1 MSSDFQIDIDA
12 QALQDTELEFNK
24 IYEENEKV
32 EAQQKEQELLL
43 QQQQEQAKAEFDDP
57 REKEGGGGLRGI
69 SKEIRSAIGGG
80 LQDTASSV
88 VTLPE
93 RAIDMFSGEMVQEQ
107 QTEEGYGA
115 EWDDWFVN
123 DANPIETKTWWGGA
137 LRSLVHFGSMAA
149 AIIPVAKVAG
159 VTAAST
165 ALGSLVRGA
174 GIGAVSD
181 VVSKYSQEDN
191 GLGILRDRFN
201 FIDTPLST
209 KEDDHPAMKTLKNVV
224 EGMGIGVIFD
234 GVGMALGKG
243 LRKTRVKPN
252 KPLQNLPTS
261 KLQKEFQ
268 QELSKITDPDEMVEI
283 RRVEPIGKDSQVAW
297 SIYQN
302 QRGVMSFDWEID
314 GKLGSSVGKLE
325 KQFAGYLKNDVPNG
339 TVITV
344 NASDDTLWG
353 ASKAQLRQGGNIRE
367 RLYKKYGFGSSGIMK
382 EDGVEMFAVKTPEG
396 LVPASSLKEA
406 EEIQQRLLQ
415 GTDFIEDGTQD
426 AVERAMAREVNVNAQ
441 IGEKAALQAQSM
453 RGQYG
458 AYKNKP
464 ISDPWQAAPNS
475 TGKPA
480 DIYYQKQR
488 IDNDWGSQHGSTD
501 SPFTQRQIENL
512 SESADIAEKEMV
524 DLLKPF
530 MSEARIQAEIA
541 SLKKGQTLGNK
552 FYDSIRRAH
561 EVMHGRERLED
572 IDPEM
577 FAAFDARSDTIKGKK
592 VWQTGDVLAA
602 DFVIGALFRKA
613 RDHGIAGRELFDIAD
628 LADIDGP
635 AKNLYD
641 TLVGAIV
648 QRKIASYTRGMELK
662 NLDVRNPANKAQFK
676 EAVQAEIDKTKTAYQ
691 IAFKYAGDNQDDS
704 LFRAYYEAVS
714 MSNDIHNFDDFD
726 AWIKKKL
733 KGGEL
738 NGKEQTGVLIKE
750 LQGVMINSVLSGPK
764 TSVRAIM
771 GTGTATFL
779 RPFAQVI
786 GSTITGD
793 KTTQR
798 ASLAAM
804 SGMIE
809 SIPEAWKVFSTKL
822 NAYWSGDLSTIKT
835 RYVQKTKGDE
845 QWALFGDWIEN
856 SGKADAGDKAAYYMA
871 NMARSLND
879 NKFLTYST
887 KMMAATDD
895 TFGYILARSRAKEK
909 AMRLAMEQLNKGN
922 ITDIT
927 PDLLKNAQDRF
938 YSQITDADGNITE
951 AATIFAKQEATLTTD
966 LTGFSKGLNDVF
978 ESAPW
983 AKPFFLFARTGV
995 NGLSLT
1001 AKHTPGFNFLV
1012 KEWNDIAFAD
1022 PNNLKGLQKYGI
1034 ETVEDLAN
1042 AKALQAGR
1050 LAIGSSVIS
1059 MAALHF
1065 MNGGLTGNGPADRQK
1080 RQAWIDAGYKPRTIT
1095 IGGVQVSYDSFEPFN
1110 LMLSTIAD
1118 IGDYSQLMG
1127 EEWTEDNFQ
1136 KLALVV
1142 AQGISSKSYMAGIQQ
1157 FVDLFGGQA
1166 GSWERIIAGLIN
1178 NQIPLSSLRNELG
1191 KVFNPHM
1198 KELNSG
1204 IQDAIR
1210 NRNLI
1215 TEGLDPEGGLPT
1227 KYDML
1232 NGQPIKDWDFPTRM
1246 FNAFS
1251 PFYINLDQ
1259 GEGRKLLFNSGYDMR
1274 MSTYSS
1280 PDGID
1285 LSDNPRLR
1293 SKFMKAI
1300 GDQNLEAKLN
1310 ELANDERVIA
1320 SLEKMQGDLRAG
1332 RREINPRTAYVH
1344 NKIIH
1349 SLFLDARRKAWA
1361 MVSNDPEALLLYQE
1375 DKRINIQN
1383 ATSLNETSNYTYQD
1397 RDSNPS
1403 DLLLPYR

>member
-1 MSSDFQIDIDA
+1 MNSDYQIDIDA
-12 QALQDTELEFNK
+12 QAIQDSALEFNK
-24 IYEENEKV
+24 IYEENEKN
-32 EAQQKEQELLL
+32 EAQRKEQELLL
-43 QQQQEQAKAEFDDP
+43 QQQQEQAQAEFDDP
-57 REKEGGGGLRGI
+57 RNKEGGGGLRGI

-107 QTEEGYGA
+107 QTDEGYGA
-115 EWDDWFVN
+115 EWDDWFVD

-149 AIIPVAKVAG
+149 AIIPAAKVAG
-159 VTAAST
+159 VSAATT

-181 VVSKYSQEDN
+181 VVSKYSQEEN

-243 LRKTRVKPN
+243 
-252 KPLQNLPTS
+252 
-261 KLQKEFQ
+261 
-268 QELSKITDPDEMVEI
+268 I
-283 RRVEPIGKDSQVAW
+283 
-297 SIYQN
+297 
-302 QRGVMSFDWEID
+302 
-314 GKLGSSVGKLE
+314 
-325 KQFAGYLKNDVPNG
+325 
-339 TVITV
+339 
-344 NASDDTLWG
+344 
-353 ASKAQLRQGGNIRE
+353 
-367 RLYKKYGFGSSGIMK
+367 KKF
-382 EDGVEMFAVKTPEG
+382 KTPSGKYIPESNQ
-396 LVPASSLKEA
+396 LPA
-406 EEIQQRLLQ
+406 
-415 GTDFIEDGTQD
+415 GTIIEDGTED
-426 AVERAMAREVNVNAQ
+426 AVNKAMAREANVEAQ
-441 IGEKAALQAQSM
+441 INEKAALQAVSM

-458 AYKNKP
+458 GYKNKP
-464 ISDPWQAAPNS
+464 ISDPWQASPNS
-475 TGKPA
+475 TGKAA
-480 DIYYQKQR
+480 DVYYQKQR

-501 SPFTQRQIENL
+501 SPFTQRQIENI

-524 DLLKPF
+524 DLMKPF
-530 MSEARIQAEIA
+530 MSDARIQAEIA
-541 SLKKGQTLGNK
+541 ALKKGQSLSDK

-572 IDPEM
+572 IDPDM

-613 RDHGIAGRELFDIAD
+613 RDHGIAGRELFEIAD

-635 AKNLYD
+635 AKTLYD
-641 TLVGAIV
+641 TLVGAVV

-676 EAVQAEIDKTKTAYQ
+676 EAVQAEIDKTKLAYQ
-691 IAFKYAGDNQDDS
+691 VAFKYAGDLQDDS

-738 NGKEQTGVLIKE
+738 NGKTKTGVLIKE

-779 RPFAQVI
+779 RPFSQVI
-786 GSTITGD
+786 GATLTGD

-804 SGMIE
+804 SGMME
-809 SIPEAWKVFSTKL
+809 SIPEAWKVFSTKI
-822 NAYWSGDLSTIKT
+822 NAYWSGDISTIKT
-835 RYVQKTKGDE
+835 RFNQVTKGDE
-845 QWALFGDWIEN
+845 QWAMLGDWIEN
-856 SGKADAGDKAAYYMA
+856 SGKADLGDQAAYYMA

-887 KMMAATDD
+887 KIMAATDD

-909 AMRLAMEQLNKGN
+909 AMRLAMDQLNKGN
-922 ITDIT
+922 VTEIT
-927 PDLLKNAQDRF
+927 PDLLKNAQDKF
-938 YSQITDADGNITE
+938 YTQITDADGNITE
-951 AATIFAKQEATLTTD
+951 AATIFAKKEATLTTD

-978 ESAPW
+978 EAAPW

-1034 ETVEDLAN
+1034 ETIEDLAN

-1118 IGDYSQLMG
+1118 IGDHSQLMG
-1127 EEWTEDNFQ
+1127 EEWTEDQFQ

-1166 GSWERIIAGLIN
+1166 GSWERIISGLIN

-1204 IQDAIR
+1204 IIESIR

-1215 TEGLDPEGGLPT
+1215 TEGLAINELPT

-1246 FNAFS
+1246 FNMFS

-1285 LSDNPRLR
+1285 LSDNARLR
-1293 SKFMKAI
+1293 SLFMKAI
-1300 GDQNLEAKLN
+1300 GDQNLESKLN
-1310 ELANDERVIA
+1310 KLAKNPKVIA
-1320 SLEKMQGDLRAG
+1320 SIEKMQADLRAG

-1344 NKIIH
+1344 NIMIH
-1349 SLFLDARRKAWA
+1349 TLFMEARKVAWA
-1361 MVSNDPEALLLYQE
+1361 QVRNDPEALVLYQE

-1383 ATSLNETSNYTYQD
+1383 ETSLNKTRNYTYQD
-1397 RDSNPS
+1397 KESTAGNF
-1403 DLLLPYR
+1403 LLPYR

>member
-1 MSSDFQIDIDA
+1 MSSDYQIDIDA
-12 QALQDTELEFNK
+12 QAIQDSALEFNE
-24 IYEENEKV
+24 IYEENEKL
-32 EAQQKEQELLL
+32 EAQKREQELLL
-43 QQQQEQAKAEFDDP
+43 QQQQEQAQAEFDDP
-57 REKEGGGGLRGI
+57 RNKEGGGGLRGV

-80 LQDTASSV
+80 LQDTASSI

-93 RAIDMFSGEMVQEQ
+93 RAIDMFSGEMVEEQ
-107 QTEEGYGA
+107 QTDEGYGA
-115 EWDDWFVN
+115 EWDDWFVD

-149 AIIPVAKVAG
+149 AIIPAAKVLG

-165 ALGSLVRGA
+165 AVGSLVRGA
-174 GIGAVSD
+174 GVGAVSD
-181 VVSKYSQEDN
+181 VISKYSQEDN

-201 FIDTPLST
+201 FIDTPIST
-209 KEDDHPAMKTLKNVV
+209 KEHDHPAMKTLKNVV
-224 EGMGIGVIFD
+224 EGMGIGVVFD
-234 GVGMALGKG
+234 GLGIALGKG
-243 LRKTRVKPN
+243 LRKTRIN
-252 KPLQNLPTS
+252 KAG
-261 KLQKEFQ
+261 
-268 QELSKITDPDEMVEI
+268 QEV
-283 RRVEPIGKDSQVAW
+283 V
-297 SIYQN
+297 
-302 QRGVMSFDWEID
+302 
-314 GKLGSSVGKLE
+314 
-325 KQFAGYLKNDVPNG
+325 
-339 TVITV
+339 
-344 NASDDTLWG
+344 
-353 ASKAQLRQGGNIRE
+353 
-367 RLYKKYGFGSSGIMK
+367 
-382 EDGVEMFAVKTPEG
+382 EDGV
-396 LVPASSLKEA
+396 
-406 EEIQQRLLQ
+406 
-415 GTDFIEDGTQD
+415 QD
-426 AVERAMAREVNVNAQ
+426 AVNRATSREANVNAQ
-441 IGEKAALQAQSM
+441 IDEKAVLQAQSM

-458 AYKNKP
+458 GYKNKP
-464 ISDPWQAAPNS
+464 ISDPWQASPNS
-475 TGKPA
+475 TGKAA
-480 DIYYQKQR
+480 DVFYQKQR
-488 IDNDWGSQHGSTD
+488 VDTDWGSQHGSTD

-530 MSEARIQAEIA
+530 MSDARIQAEIA
-541 SLKKGQTLGNK
+541 GLKSGQSLADK

-561 EVMHGRERLED
+561 EVMNGRERLED
-572 IDPEM
+572 IDPDM

-592 VWQTGDVLAA
+592 VWQTADVLAA

-635 AKNLYD
+635 AKALYD
-641 TLVGAIV
+641 TLVGAVI

-662 NLDVRNPANKAQFK
+662 NLDVRNPANKQALK
-676 EAVQAEIDKTKTAYQ
+676 DGINAEIEKTKLAYQ
-691 IAFKYAGDNQDDS
+691 VAFKYAGDNQDDS

-726 AWIKKKL
+726 AFIKRKL

-738 NGKEQTGVLIKE
+738 NGKVRTGVLIKE

-779 RPFAQVI
+779 RPFSQVI
-786 GSTITGD
+786 GATITGD

-798 ASLAAM
+798 AALAAV
-804 SGMIE
+804 SGMME

-822 NAYWSGDLSTIKT
+822 NSYWSGDISTIKT
-835 RYVQKTKGDE
+835 RFNQVTKGDE
-845 QWALFGDWIEN
+845 QWAMLGDWIEN
-856 SGKADAGDKAAYYMA
+856 SGRASASDKAAYYMA
-871 NMARSLND
+871 NQARALND

-887 KMMAATDD
+887 KIMAATDD
-895 TFGYILARSRAKEK
+895 TFGFILARSRAKEK
-909 AMRLAMEQLNKGN
+909 AMRLAMDELNVGN
-922 ITDIT
+922 ITEIT
-927 PDLLKNAQDRF
+927 PDLLKNAQDKF
-938 YSQITDADGNITE
+938 YAQITDADGNITE
-951 AATIFAKQEATLTTD
+951 AATLFAKKEATLTTD

-978 ESAPW
+978 EAAPW

-1022 PNNLKGLQKYGI
+1022 PSNLSGLQRYGI
-1034 ETVEDLAN
+1034 ETAADLAN
-1042 AKALQAGR
+1042 AKALQVGR
-1050 LAIGSSVIS
+1050 LAIGSSIIS

-1110 LMLSTIAD
+1110 LILSTIAD
-1118 IGDYSQLMG
+1118 VGDYSQLMG
-1127 EEWTEDNFQ
+1127 EEWTEDQFQ

-1166 GSWERIIAGLIN
+1166 GSWERIISGLIN

-1204 IQDAIR
+1204 IIESIR

-1215 TEGLDPEGGLPT
+1215 SEGLAINELPT

-1232 NGQPIKDWDFPTRM
+1232 NGRPIKDWDFPTRM

-1251 PFYINLDQ
+1251 PFYVNLDQ

-1285 LSDNPRLR
+1285 LSDNARLR
-1293 SKFMKAI
+1293 SLYMKAI

-1310 ELANDERVIA
+1310 KLAKNPKVIA
-1320 SLEKMQGDLRAG
+1320 SIEKMQADLRAG
-1332 RREINPRTAYVH
+1332 RKEINPMTAYVH
-1344 NKIIH
+1344 NKMIH
-1349 SLFLDARRKAWA
+1349 TLFMEARKIGWSQVR
-1361 MVSNDPEALLLYQE
+1361 NDPEALQLYAE

-1383 ATSLNETSNYTYQD
+1383 ETSLNQTRNYTNQNAE
-1397 RDSNPS
+1397 SNAGS
-1403 DLLLPYR
+1403 MLLPYR

>member
-1 MSSDFQIDIDA
+1 MSSDYQIDIYA
-12 QALQDTELEFNK
+12 QAIQDSALEFNE
-24 IYEENEKV
+24 IYEENEKI
-32 EAQQKEQELLL
+32 EAQRKEQELLL
-43 QQQQEQAKAEFDDP
+43 QQQQEQAQAEFDDP
-57 REKEGGGGLRGI
+57 RNKEGGGGLRGI

-80 LQDTASSV
+80 LQDTASSI

-93 RAIDMFSGEMVQEQ
+93 RAIDMFSGEMVEEQ
-107 QTEEGYGA
+107 QTDEGYGA
-115 EWDDWFVN
+115 EWDDWFVD
-123 DANPIETKTWWGGA
+123 DANPIETKTWWGSA

-149 AIIPVAKVAG
+149 AIIPAAKVAG
-159 VTAAST
+159 VSAATT

-174 GIGAVSD
+174 GVGAVSD
-181 VVSKYSQEDN
+181 VISKYSQEDN
-191 GLGILRDRFN
+191 GLAILRDRVGM
-201 FIDTPLST
+201 IDTPLAT
-209 KEDDHPAMKTLKNVV
+209 KEHDHPAMKTLKNVV

-234 GVGMALGKG
+234 GVGIALGKG
-243 LRKTRVKPN
+243 VKKFRTP
-252 KPLQNLPTS
+252 
-261 KLQKEFQ
+261 
-268 QELSKITDPDEMVEI
+268 
-283 RRVEPIGKDSQVAW
+283 
-297 SIYQN
+297 
-302 QRGVMSFDWEID
+302 D
-314 GKLGSSVGKLE
+314 GKYIPESNQLPK
-325 KQFAGYLKNDVPNG
+325 G
-339 TVITV
+339 TVV
-344 NASDDTLWG
+344 
-353 ASKAQLRQGGNIRE
+353 
-367 RLYKKYGFGSSGIMK
+367 
-382 EDGVEMFAVKTPEG
+382 EDGVE
-396 LVPASSLKEA
+396 
-406 EEIQQRLLQ
+406 
-415 GTDFIEDGTQD
+415 D
-426 AVERAMAREVNVNAQ
+426 AVNRATAREANVNAQ
-441 IGEKAALQAQSM
+441 IDEKAALQAVSM

-458 AYKNKP
+458 GYKNKP
-464 ISDPWQAAPNS
+464 ISDPWQASPNS

-480 DIYYQKQR
+480 DVFYQKQR
-488 IDNDWGSQHGSTD
+488 VDTDWGSQHGSTD

-530 MSEARIQAEIA
+530 MSDARIQAEIA
-541 SLKKGQTLGNK
+541 GLKSGQTLADK

-561 EVMHGRERLED
+561 EVMNGRERLED
-572 IDPEM
+572 IDPDM

-592 VWQTGDVLAA
+592 VWQTADVLAA

-635 AKNLYD
+635 AKTLYD
-641 TLVGAIV
+641 TLVGAII

-662 NLDVRNPANKAQFK
+662 NLDVRNPANKQALK
-676 EAVQAEIDKTKTAYQ
+676 DGINAEIEKTKTAYQ
-691 IAFKYAGDNQDDS
+691 VAFKYAGNNPDDS
-704 LFRAYYEAVS
+704 LFRAYYETVS

-726 AWIKKKL
+726 AWIKRKL

-738 NGKEQTGVLIKE
+738 DGKVRTGVLIKE

-764 TSVRAIM
+764 TSVRAVM

-779 RPFAQVI
+779 RPFSQVI
-786 GSTITGD
+786 GATLTGD
-793 KTTQR
+793 KATQR
-798 ASLAAM
+798 SALAAM
-804 SGMIE
+804 SGMME

-822 NAYWSGDLSTIKT
+822 NSYWSGDISTIKT
-835 RYVQKTKGDE
+835 RFNQVTKGDE
-845 QWALFGDWIEN
+845 QWAMLGDWIEN
-856 SGKADAGDKAAYYMA
+856 SGRANAGDQAAYFIA
-871 NMARSLND
+871 NQARALND

-887 KMMAATDD
+887 KIMAATDD
-895 TFGYILARSRAKEK
+895 TFGFILARSRAKEK
-909 AMRLAMEQLNKGN
+909 AMRLAMDELNAGN
-922 ITDIT
+922 ITEIT
-927 PDLLKNAQDRF
+927 PDLLKNAQDKF
-938 YSQITDADGNITE
+938 YAQITDADGNITE
-951 AATIFAKQEATLTTD
+951 AATLFAKKEATLTTD

-978 ESAPW
+978 EAAPW

-1022 PNNLKGLQKYGI
+1022 PSNLSGLQRYGI
-1034 ETVEDLAN
+1034 ETAADLAN
-1042 AKALQAGR
+1042 AKALQVGR
-1050 LAIGSSVIS
+1050 LAIGSSIIS

-1118 IGDYSQLMG
+1118 IGDHSQLMG
-1127 EEWTEDNFQ
+1127 EEWTEDQFQ

-1142 AQGISSKSYMAGIQQ
+1142 AQGISSKSYLAGMQQ

-1166 GSWERIIAGLIN
+1166 GSWERIISGLIN

-1204 IQDAIR
+1204 IIESIR

-1215 TEGLDPEGGLPT
+1215 SEGLAINELPT

-1232 NGQPIKDWDFPTRM
+1232 NGQPIRDWDFPTRM

-1251 PFYINLDQ
+1251 PFSINLDQ
-1259 GEGRKLLFNSGYDMR
+1259 GEGRKLLFNSGYDLR

-1285 LSDNPRLR
+1285 LSDNARLR
-1293 SKFMKAI
+1293 SLFMKAI

-1310 ELANDERVIA
+1310 KLAKNPKVIA
-1320 SLEKMQGDLRAG
+1320 SIEKMQADLRAG
-1332 RREINPRTAYVH
+1332 RKEMNPRTAYVH
-1344 NKIIH
+1344 NKMIH
-1349 SLFLDARRKAWA
+1349 TLFMEARKIAWSQ
-1361 MVSNDPEALLLYQE
+1361 VRNDPEALQLYAE

-1383 ATSLNETSNYTYQD
+1383 ETSLNTTRNYTYQNAE
-1397 RDSNPS
+1397 SNAGS
-1403 DLLLPYR
+1403 MLLPYR

>member
-1 MSSDFQIDIDA
+1 MSSDYQINIDA
-12 QALQDTELEFNK
+12 QAIQDSALEFNE
-24 IYEENEKV
+24 IYEENEKL
-32 EAQQKEQELLL
+32 EAQKREQELLL
-43 QQQQEQAKAEFDDP
+43 QQQQEQATAEFEDP

-93 RAIDMFSGEMVQEQ
+93 RAIDMFSGEMVREQ
-107 QTEEGYGA
+107 QTDEGYGA
-115 EWDDWFVN
+115 EWDDWFVD

-149 AIIPVAKVAG
+149 AIIPAAKVAG
-159 VTAAST
+159 VTAATT
-165 ALGSLVRGA
+165 ALGSLARGA
-174 GIGAVSD
+174 GVGAVSD
-181 VVSKYSQEDN
+181 LVSKYSQEDN

-224 EGMGIGVIFD
+224 EGMGIGVVFD
-234 GVGMALGKG
+234 SVSMLIGKG
-243 LRKTRVKPN
+243 VKKVRKGKGG
-252 KPLQNLPTS
+252 
-261 KLQKEFQ
+261 
-268 QELSKITDPDEMVEI
+268 QEI
-283 RRVEPIGKDSQVAW
+283 
-297 SIYQN
+297 
-302 QRGVMSFDWEID
+302 
-314 GKLGSSVGKLE
+314 
-325 KQFAGYLKNDVPNG
+325 
-339 TVITV
+339 
-344 NASDDTLWG
+344 
-353 ASKAQLRQGGNIRE
+353 
-367 RLYKKYGFGSSGIMK
+367 
-382 EDGVEMFAVKTPEG
+382 
-396 LVPASSLKEA
+396 
-406 EEIQQRLLQ
+406 
-415 GTDFIEDGTQD
+415 IEDGTQD
-426 AVERAMAREVNVNAQ
+426 AVNKAVAREQNVNGQ
-441 IGEKAALQAQSM
+441 INEKAVLQAQSM

-458 AYKNKP
+458 GYKNKP
-464 ISDPWQAAPNS
+464 ISDPWQASPNS

-488 IDNDWGSQHGSTD
+488 IDNDWGSQNGSTD

-530 MSEARIQAEIA
+530 MSDARIQAEIVG
-541 SLKKGQTLGNK
+541 LKKGQTLSGK

-572 IDPEM
+572 IDPDM

-592 VWQTGDVLAA
+592 VWQTADVLAA

-613 RDHGIAGRELFDIAD
+613 RDHGIAGRELFEIAD
-628 LADIDGP
+628 LADVDGP
-635 AKNLYD
+635 TKTLYD
-641 TLVGAIV
+641 TLVGAII

-662 NLDVRNPANKAQFK
+662 NLDVRNPANKQALK
-676 EAVQAEIDKTKTAYQ
+676 DGINAEIDKTKTAYQ

-704 LFRAYYEAVS
+704 LFRAYYETVS

-726 AWIKKKL
+726 AWIKRKL

-738 NGKEQTGVLIKE
+738 DGKTRTGVLIKE

-779 RPFAQVI
+779 RPFSQIVGA
-786 GSTITGD
+786 TLTGD
-793 KTTQR
+793 RTTQR
-798 ASLAAM
+798 AALASM

-822 NAYWSGDLSTIKT
+822 NAYWSGDISTIKT
-835 RYVQKTKGDE
+835 RFNQRTNADE
-845 QWALFGDWIEN
+845 QWAMLGDYIEN
-856 SGKADAGDKAAYYMA
+856 SGKASAGDKGAYYMA

-879 NKFLTYST
+879 NNFLTYST
-887 KMMAATDD
+887 KIMAATDD
-895 TFGYILARSRAKEK
+895 TFGFILARSRAKEK
-909 AMRLAMEQLNKGN
+909 AMRFAMDQLGEGKINE
-922 ITDIT
+922 IT
-927 PDLLKNAQDRF
+927 PDLLKTAQDKF
-938 YSQITDADGNITE
+938 YAEITDIDGNITE
-951 AATIFAKQEATLTTD
+951 AATLFAKKEATLTTD

-1022 PNNLKGLQKYGI
+1022 PSNLSGLQKYGI
-1034 ETVEDLAN
+1034 ETAEDLAN
-1042 AKALQAGR
+1042 AKALQVGR
-1050 LAIGSSVIS
+1050 LAIGSSIIS

-1095 IGGVQVSYDSFEPFN
+1095 VGGVQVSYDSFEPFN
-1110 LMLSTIAD
+1110 LILSTIAD

-1142 AQGISSKSYMAGIQQ
+1142 AQGISSKSYLAGIQQ

-1166 GSWERIIAGLIN
+1166 GSWERIISGLIN

-1204 IQDAIR
+1204 ILESIR

-1251 PFYINLDQ
+1251 PFYVNLDQ
-1259 GEGRKLLFNSGYDMR
+1259 SEGRKLLFNSGYDMR

-1285 LSDNPRLR
+1285 LSDNARLR
-1293 SKFMKAI
+1293 SLYMKAI

-1310 ELANDERVIA
+1310 KLAKDPKIIA
-1320 SLEKMQGDLRAG
+1320 SINQMKADLRAG
-1332 RREINPRTAYVH
+1332 KKEINPRTAYVH

-1349 SLFLDARRKAWA
+1349 TLFMDARKVAWA
-1361 MVSNDPEALLLYQE
+1361 QVRNDPEALELYQE
-1375 DKRINIQN
+1375 NKRINILNQ
-1383 ATSLNETSNYTYQD
+1383 TSLNKTADFNRYENA
-1397 RDSNPS
+1397 DSKPS

>member
-1 MSSDFQIDIDA
+1 MSSDYQIDIDA
-12 QALQDTELEFNK
+12 QAIQDSALEFNE
-24 IYEENEKV
+24 IYEENEKI
-32 EAQQKEQELLL
+32 EAQRKEQELLL
-43 QQQQEQAKAEFDDP
+43 QQQQEQAQAEFDDP
-57 REKEGGGGLRGI
+57 RNKEGGGGLRGI

-80 LQDTASSV
+80 LQDTASSI

-93 RAIDMFSGEMVQEQ
+93 RAIDMFSGEMVEEQ
-107 QTEEGYGA
+107 QTDEGYGA
-115 EWDDWFVN
+115 EWDDWFVD
-123 DANPIETKTWWGGA
+123 DANPIETKTWWGSA

-149 AIIPVAKVAG
+149 AIIPAAKVAG
-159 VTAAST
+159 VSAATT

-174 GIGAVSD
+174 GVGAVSD
-181 VVSKYSQEDN
+181 VISKYSQEDN
-191 GLGILRDRFN
+191 GLAILRDRVGM
-201 FIDTPLST
+201 IDTPLAT
-209 KEDDHPAMKTLKNVV
+209 KEHDHPAMKTLKNVV

-234 GVGMALGKG
+234 GVGIALGKG
-243 LRKTRVKPN
+243 VKKFRTP
-252 KPLQNLPTS
+252 
-261 KLQKEFQ
+261 
-268 QELSKITDPDEMVEI
+268 
-283 RRVEPIGKDSQVAW
+283 
-297 SIYQN
+297 
-302 QRGVMSFDWEID
+302 D
-314 GKLGSSVGKLE
+314 GKYIPESNQLPK
-325 KQFAGYLKNDVPNG
+325 G
-339 TVITV
+339 TVV
-344 NASDDTLWG
+344 
-353 ASKAQLRQGGNIRE
+353 
-367 RLYKKYGFGSSGIMK
+367 
-382 EDGVEMFAVKTPEG
+382 EDGVE
-396 LVPASSLKEA
+396 
-406 EEIQQRLLQ
+406 
-415 GTDFIEDGTQD
+415 D
-426 AVERAMAREVNVNAQ
+426 AVNRATAREANVNAQ
-441 IGEKAALQAQSM
+441 IDEKAALQAVSM

-458 AYKNKP
+458 GYKNKP
-464 ISDPWQAAPNS
+464 ISDPWQASPNS

-480 DIYYQKQR
+480 DVFYQKQR
-488 IDNDWGSQHGSTD
+488 VDTDWGSQHGSTD

-530 MSEARIQAEIA
+530 MSDARIQAEIA
-541 SLKKGQTLGNK
+541 GLKSGQTLADK

-561 EVMHGRERLED
+561 EVMNGRERLED
-572 IDPEM
+572 IDPDM

-592 VWQTGDVLAA
+592 VWQTADVLAA

-635 AKNLYD
+635 AKTLYD
-641 TLVGAIV
+641 TLVGAII

-662 NLDVRNPANKAQFK
+662 NLDVRNPANKQALK
-676 EAVQAEIDKTKTAYQ
+676 DGINAEIEKTKTAYQ
-691 IAFKYAGDNQDDS
+691 VAFKYAGNNPDDS
-704 LFRAYYEAVS
+704 LFRAYYETVS

-726 AWIKKKL
+726 AWIKRKL

-738 NGKEQTGVLIKE
+738 DGKVRTGVLIKE

-764 TSVRAIM
+764 TSVRAVM

-779 RPFAQVI
+779 RPFSQVI
-786 GSTITGD
+786 GATLTGD
-793 KTTQR
+793 KATQR
-798 ASLAAM
+798 SALAAM
-804 SGMIE
+804 SGMME

-822 NAYWSGDLSTIKT
+822 NSYWSGDISTIKT
-835 RYVQKTKGDE
+835 RFNQVTKGDE
-845 QWALFGDWIEN
+845 QWAMLGDWIEN
-856 SGKADAGDKAAYYMA
+856 SGRANAGDQAAYFIA
-871 NMARSLND
+871 NQARALND

-887 KMMAATDD
+887 KIMAATDD
-895 TFGYILARSRAKEK
+895 TFGFILARSRAKEK
-909 AMRLAMEQLNKGN
+909 AMRLAMDELNAGN
-922 ITDIT
+922 ITEIT
-927 PDLLKNAQDRF
+927 PDLLKNAQDKF
-938 YSQITDADGNITE
+938 YAQITDADGNITE
-951 AATIFAKQEATLTTD
+951 AATLFAKKEATLTTD

-978 ESAPW
+978 EAAPW

-1022 PNNLKGLQKYGI
+1022 PSNLSGLQRYGI
-1034 ETVEDLAN
+1034 ETAADLAN
-1042 AKALQAGR
+1042 AKALQVGR
-1050 LAIGSSVIS
+1050 LAIGSSIIS

-1118 IGDYSQLMG
+1118 IGDHSQLMG
-1127 EEWTEDNFQ
+1127 EEWTEDQFQ

-1142 AQGISSKSYMAGIQQ
+1142 AQGISSKSYLAGMQQ

-1166 GSWERIIAGLIN
+1166 GSWDRIISGVIN
-1178 NQIPLSSLRNELG
+1178 IQIPLSSLRNELG

-1204 IQDAIR
+1204 IIESIR

-1215 TEGLDPEGGLPT
+1215 SEGLAINELPT

-1232 NGQPIKDWDFPTRM
+1232 NGQPIRDWDFPTRM

-1251 PFYINLDQ
+1251 PFSINLDQ
-1259 GEGRKLLFNSGYDMR
+1259 GEGRKLLFNSGYDLR

-1285 LSDNPRLR
+1285 LSDNARLR
-1293 SKFMKAI
+1293 SLFMKAI

-1310 ELANDERVIA
+1310 KLAKNPKVIA
-1320 SLEKMQGDLRAG
+1320 SIEKMQADLRAG
-1332 RREINPRTAYVH
+1332 RKEMNPRTAYVH
-1344 NKIIH
+1344 NKMIH
-1349 SLFLDARRKAWA
+1349 TLFMEARKIAWSQ
-1361 MVSNDPEALLLYQE
+1361 VRNDPEALQLYAE

-1383 ATSLNETSNYTYQD
+1383 ETSLNTTRNYTYQNAE
-1397 RDSNPS
+1397 SNAGS
-1403 DLLLPYR
+1403 MLLPYR

>member
-1 MSSDFQIDIDA
+1 MSSDYQIDIDA
-12 QALQDTELEFNK
+12 QAIQDSALEFNE
-24 IYEENEKV
+24 IYEENEKI
-32 EAQQKEQELLL
+32 EAQKREQELLL
-43 QQQQEQAKAEFDDP
+43 QQQQEQAQAEFDDP

-80 LQDTASSV
+80 LQDTASSI

-107 QTEEGYGA
+107 QTDEGYGA
-115 EWDDWFVN
+115 EWDDWFVD
-123 DANPIETKTWWGGA
+123 DANPIETKTWWGSA

-149 AIIPVAKVAG
+149 AIIPAAKVAG

-174 GIGAVSD
+174 GVGAVSD
-181 VVSKYSQEDN
+181 VISKYSQEDN

-201 FIDTPLST
+201 FIDTPIST
-209 KEDDHPAMKTLKNVV
+209 KEHDHPAMKTLKNVV

-234 GVGMALGKG
+234 GLGIALGKG
-243 LRKTRVKPN
+243 LRKTKIN
-252 KPLQNLPTS
+252 KAG
-261 KLQKEFQ
+261 
-268 QELSKITDPDEMVEI
+268 QEV
-283 RRVEPIGKDSQVAW
+283 V
-297 SIYQN
+297 
-302 QRGVMSFDWEID
+302 
-314 GKLGSSVGKLE
+314 
-325 KQFAGYLKNDVPNG
+325 
-339 TVITV
+339 
-344 NASDDTLWG
+344 
-353 ASKAQLRQGGNIRE
+353 
-367 RLYKKYGFGSSGIMK
+367 
-382 EDGVEMFAVKTPEG
+382 EDGV
-396 LVPASSLKEA
+396 S
-406 EEIQQRLLQ
+406 
-415 GTDFIEDGTQD
+415 D
-426 AVERAMAREVNVNAQ
+426 AVNRATAREANVNAQ
-441 IGEKAALQAQSM
+441 IDEKAALQAQSM

-458 AYKNKP
+458 GYKNKP
-464 ISDPWQAAPNS
+464 ISDPWQASPNS

-480 DIYYQKQR
+480 DVFYQKQR
-488 IDNDWGSQHGSTD
+488 IDTDWGSQHGSTD

-530 MSEARIQAEIA
+530 MSDARIQAEIA
-541 SLKKGQTLGNK
+541 GLKSGQSLADK

-561 EVMHGRERLED
+561 EVMNGRERLED
-572 IDPEM
+572 IDPDM

-592 VWQTGDVLAA
+592 VWQTADVLAA

-628 LADIDGP
+628 LADVDGP
-635 AKNLYD
+635 AKALYD

-662 NLDVRNPANKAQFK
+662 NLDVRNPANKQAFK
-676 EAVQAEIDKTKTAYQ
+676 DAVNAEIDKTKLAYQ
-691 IAFKYAGDNQDDS
+691 VAFKYAGDNQDDS

-726 AWIKKKL
+726 AFIKRKL

-738 NGKEQTGVLIKE
+738 NGKVKTGVLIKE

-764 TSVRAIM
+764 TSVRAVM

-779 RPFAQVI
+779 RPFSQVI
-786 GSTITGD
+786 GATLTGD

-798 ASLAAM
+798 AALAAM
-804 SGMIE
+804 SGMME

-822 NAYWSGDLSTIKT
+822 NSYWSGDISTIKT
-835 RYVQKTKGDE
+835 RFNQVTKGDE
-845 QWALFGDWIEN
+845 QWAMLGDWIEN
-856 SGKADAGDKAAYYMA
+856 SGRANAGDKGAYYMA
-871 NMARSLND
+871 NMARALND

-887 KMMAATDD
+887 KIMAATDD
-895 TFGYILARSRAKEK
+895 TFGFLLARSRAKEK

-922 ITDIT
+922 ITEIT

-938 YSQITDADGNITE
+938 YAQITDADGNITE
-951 AATIFAKQEATLTTD
+951 AATLFAKKEATLTTD

-978 ESAPW
+978 EAAPW

-1022 PNNLKGLQKYGI
+1022 PNNLNGLQKYGI
-1034 ETVEDLAN
+1034 ETAEDLAN
-1042 AKALQAGR
+1042 AKALQVGR

-1110 LMLSTIAD
+1110 LILSTIAD

-1127 EEWTEDNFQ
+1127 EEWTEDQFQ

-1142 AQGISSKSYMAGIQQ
+1142 AQGISSKSYLAGMQQ

-1166 GSWERIIAGLIN
+1166 GSWERIISGLIN

-1191 KVFNPHM
+1191 KVFNPYM

-1204 IQDAIR
+1204 IIESIR

-1215 TEGLDPEGGLPT
+1215 SEGLAIDPLPT

-1232 NGQPIKDWDFPTRM
+1232 NGQPIRDWDFPTRM
-1246 FNAFS
+1246 FNMFS
-1251 PFYINLDQ
+1251 PFSINLDQ
-1259 GEGRKLLFNSGYDMR
+1259 GEGRKLLFNSGYDLR
-1274 MSTYSS
+1274 LSTYSS

-1285 LSDNPRLR
+1285 LSDNARLR
-1293 SKFMKAI
+1293 SLYMKAI

-1310 ELANDERVIA
+1310 KLAKDPKVIA
-1320 SLEKMQGDLRAG
+1320 SIEKMQADLRAG
-1332 RREINPRTAYVH
+1332 RKEMNPRTAYVH
-1344 NKIIH
+1344 NKMIH
-1349 SLFLDARRKAWA
+1349 TLFMEARKIAWA
-1361 MVSNDPEALLLYQE
+1361 QVRNDPEALQLYAE

-1383 ATSLNETSNYTYQD
+1383 ETSLNETRNYTYQNAE
-1397 RDSNPS
+1397 STPS
-1403 DLLLPYR
+1403 SLLLPYR

>member
-1 MSSDFQIDIDA
+1 MSSDYQIDIDA
-12 QALQDTELEFNK
+12 QAIQDSALEFNE
-24 IYEENEKV
+24 IYEENEKI
-32 EAQQKEQELLL
+32 EAQKREQELLL
-43 QQQQEQAKAEFDDP
+43 QQQQEQAQAEFDDP
-57 REKEGGGGLRGI
+57 RNKEGGGGLRGI

-80 LQDTASSV
+80 LQDTASSI

-107 QTEEGYGA
+107 QTDEGYGA
-115 EWDDWFVN
+115 EWDDWFVD

-149 AIIPVAKVAG
+149 AIIPAAKVLG

-165 ALGSLVRGA
+165 AVGSLVRGA
-174 GIGAVSD
+174 GVGAVSD
-181 VVSKYSQEDN
+181 VISKYSQEDN

-201 FIDTPLST
+201 FIDTPIST
-209 KEDDHPAMKTLKNVV
+209 KEHDHPAMKTLKNVV
-224 EGMGIGVIFD
+224 EGMGIGVVFD
-234 GVGMALGKG
+234 GLGIALGKG
-243 LRKTRVKPN
+243 LRKTKIN
-252 KPLQNLPTS
+252 KAG
-261 KLQKEFQ
+261 
-268 QELSKITDPDEMVEI
+268 QEV
-283 RRVEPIGKDSQVAW
+283 V
-297 SIYQN
+297 
-302 QRGVMSFDWEID
+302 
-314 GKLGSSVGKLE
+314 
-325 KQFAGYLKNDVPNG
+325 
-339 TVITV
+339 
-344 NASDDTLWG
+344 
-353 ASKAQLRQGGNIRE
+353 
-367 RLYKKYGFGSSGIMK
+367 
-382 EDGVEMFAVKTPEG
+382 EDGV
-396 LVPASSLKEA
+396 S
-406 EEIQQRLLQ
+406 
-415 GTDFIEDGTQD
+415 D
-426 AVERAMAREVNVNAQ
+426 AVNRATAREANVNAQ
-441 IGEKAALQAQSM
+441 IDEKAALQAQSM

-458 AYKNKP
+458 GYKNKP
-464 ISDPWQAAPNS
+464 ISDPWQASPNS
-475 TGKPA
+475 TGKAA
-480 DIYYQKQR
+480 DVYYQKQR
-488 IDNDWGSQHGSTD
+488 IDTDWGSQHGSTD

-524 DLLKPF
+524 ELMKPF
-530 MSEARIQAEIA
+530 MSDARIQAEIQGLKSGQ
-541 SLKKGQTLGNK
+541 SLADK

-561 EVMHGRERLED
+561 EVMNGRERLED
-572 IDPEM
+572 IDPDM

-592 VWQTGDVLAA
+592 VWQTADVLAA

-613 RDHGIAGRELFDIAD
+613 RDHGIAGRELFEIAD

-635 AKNLYD
+635 AKALYD
-641 TLVGAIV
+641 TLVGAVI

-662 NLDVRNPANKAQFK
+662 NLDVRNPANKQALK
-676 EAVQAEIDKTKTAYQ
+676 DGINAEIEKTKLAYQ
-691 IAFKYAGDNQDDS
+691 VAFKYAGDNQDDS

-726 AWIKKKL
+726 AFIKRKL

-738 NGKEQTGVLIKE
+738 NGKVKTGVLIKE

-779 RPFAQVI
+779 RPFSQVI
-786 GSTITGD
+786 GATLTGD

-798 ASLAAM
+798 AALAAM
-804 SGMIE
+804 SGMME

-822 NAYWSGDLSTIKT
+822 NSYWSGDISTIKT
-835 RYVQKTKGDE
+835 RFNQVTKGDE
-845 QWALFGDWIEN
+845 QWAMLGDWIEN
-856 SGKADAGDKAAYYMA
+856 SGKANAGDKAAYYMA
-871 NMARSLND
+871 NQARALND

-887 KMMAATDD
+887 KIMAATDD
-895 TFGYILARSRAKEK
+895 TFGFLLARSRAKEK

-922 ITDIT
+922 ITEIT

-938 YSQITDADGNITE
+938 YAQITDADGNITE
-951 AATIFAKQEATLTTD
+951 AATLFAKKEATLTTD

-978 ESAPW
+978 EAAPW

-1012 KEWNDIAFAD
+1012 KEWNEIAFAD
-1022 PNNLKGLQKYGI
+1022 PSNLSGLQRYGI
-1034 ETVEDLAN
+1034 ETAEDLAN
-1042 AKALQAGR
+1042 AKALQVGR

-1110 LMLSTIAD
+1110 LILSTIAD
-1118 IGDYSQLMG
+1118 VGDYSQLMG
-1127 EEWTEDNFQ
+1127 EEWTEDQFQ

-1166 GSWERIIAGLIN
+1166 GSWERIISGLIN

-1204 IQDAIR
+1204 IIESIR

-1215 TEGLDPEGGLPT
+1215 SEGLAINELPT

-1232 NGQPIKDWDFPTRM
+1232 NGRPIKDWDFPTRM
-1246 FNAFS
+1246 FNMFS
-1251 PFYINLDQ
+1251 PFYVNLDQ
-1259 GEGRKLLFNSGYDMR
+1259 SEGRKLLFNSGYDLR

-1285 LSDNPRLR
+1285 LSDNARLR
-1293 SKFMKAI
+1293 SLYMKAI

-1310 ELANDERVIA
+1310 KLAKNPKVIA
-1320 SLEKMQGDLRAG
+1320 SIEKMQADLRAG
-1332 RREINPRTAYVH
+1332 KKEINPRTAYVH
-1344 NKIIH
+1344 NKMIH
-1349 SLFLDARRKAWA
+1349 TLFMEARKIAWA
-1361 MVSNDPEALLLYQE
+1361 KVRNDPEALQLYAE

-1383 ATSLNETSNYTYQD
+1383 ETSLNTTRNYTNQNAE
-1397 RDSNPS
+1397 SNPS
-1403 DLLLPYR
+1403 NLLLPYR

>member
-1 MSSDFQIDIDA
+1 MSSDYQIDIDA
-12 QALQDTELEFNK
+12 QAIQDSALEFNE
-24 IYEENEKV
+24 IYEENEKI
-32 EAQQKEQELLL
+32 EAQRKEQELLL
-43 QQQQEQAKAEFDDP
+43 QQQQEQAQAEFDDP
-57 REKEGGGGLRGI
+57 RNKEGGGGLRGI

-80 LQDTASSV
+80 LQDTASSI

-93 RAIDMFSGEMVQEQ
+93 RAIDMFSGEMVEEQ
-107 QTEEGYGA
+107 QTDEGYGA
-115 EWDDWFVN
+115 EWDDWFVD
-123 DANPIETKTWWGGA
+123 DANPIETKTWWGSA

-149 AIIPVAKVAG
+149 AIIPAAKVAG
-159 VTAAST
+159 VSAATT

-174 GIGAVSD
+174 GVGAVSD
-181 VVSKYSQEDN
+181 VISKYSQEDN
-191 GLGILRDRFN
+191 GLAILRDRVGM
-201 FIDTPLST
+201 IDTPLAT
-209 KEDDHPAMKTLKNVV
+209 KEHDHPAMKTLKNVV

-234 GVGMALGKG
+234 GVGIALGKG
-243 LRKTRVKPN
+243 VKKFRTP
-252 KPLQNLPTS
+252 
-261 KLQKEFQ
+261 
-268 QELSKITDPDEMVEI
+268 
-283 RRVEPIGKDSQVAW
+283 
-297 SIYQN
+297 
-302 QRGVMSFDWEID
+302 D
-314 GKLGSSVGKLE
+314 GKYIPESNQLPK
-325 KQFAGYLKNDVPNG
+325 G
-339 TVITV
+339 TVV
-344 NASDDTLWG
+344 
-353 ASKAQLRQGGNIRE
+353 
-367 RLYKKYGFGSSGIMK
+367 
-382 EDGVEMFAVKTPEG
+382 EDGVE
-396 LVPASSLKEA
+396 
-406 EEIQQRLLQ
+406 
-415 GTDFIEDGTQD
+415 D
-426 AVERAMAREVNVNAQ
+426 AVNRATAREANVNAQ
-441 IGEKAALQAQSM
+441 IDEKAALQAVSM

-458 AYKNKP
+458 GYKNKP
-464 ISDPWQAAPNS
+464 ISDPWQASPNS

-480 DIYYQKQR
+480 DVFYQKQR
-488 IDNDWGSQHGSTD
+488 VDTDWGSQHGSTD

-530 MSEARIQAEIA
+530 MSDARIQAEIA
-541 SLKKGQTLGNK
+541 GLKSGQTLADK

-561 EVMHGRERLED
+561 EVMNGRERLED
-572 IDPEM
+572 IDPDM

-592 VWQTGDVLAA
+592 VWQTADVLAA

-635 AKNLYD
+635 AKTLYD
-641 TLVGAIV
+641 TLVGAII

-662 NLDVRNPANKAQFK
+662 NLDVRNPANKQALK
-676 EAVQAEIDKTKTAYQ
+676 DGINAEIEKTKTAYQ
-691 IAFKYAGDNQDDS
+691 VAFKYAGNNPDDS
-704 LFRAYYEAVS
+704 LFRAYYETVS

-726 AWIKKKL
+726 AWIKRKL

-738 NGKEQTGVLIKE
+738 DGKVRTGVLIKE

-764 TSVRAIM
+764 TSVRAVM

-779 RPFAQVI
+779 RPFSQVI
-786 GSTITGD
+786 GATLTGD
-793 KTTQR
+793 KATQR
-798 ASLAAM
+798 SALAAM
-804 SGMIE
+804 SGMME

-822 NAYWSGDLSTIKT
+822 NSYWSGDISTIKT
-835 RYVQKTKGDE
+835 RFNQVTKGDE
-845 QWALFGDWIEN
+845 QWAMLGDWIEN
-856 SGKADAGDKAAYYMA
+856 SGRANAGDQAAYFIA
-871 NMARSLND
+871 NQARALND

-887 KMMAATDD
+887 KIMAATDD
-895 TFGYILARSRAKEK
+895 TFGFILARSRAKEK
-909 AMRLAMEQLNKGN
+909 AMRLAMDELNAGN
-922 ITDIT
+922 ITEIT
-927 PDLLKNAQDRF
+927 PDLLKNAQDKF
-938 YSQITDADGNITE
+938 YAQITDADGNITE
-951 AATIFAKQEATLTTD
+951 AATLFAKKEATLTTD

-978 ESAPW
+978 EAAPW

-1022 PNNLKGLQKYGI
+1022 PSNLSGLQRYGI
-1034 ETVEDLAN
+1034 ETAADLAN
-1042 AKALQAGR
+1042 AKALQVGR
-1050 LAIGSSVIS
+1050 LAIGSSIIS

-1118 IGDYSQLMG
+1118 IGDHSQLMG
-1127 EEWTEDNFQ
+1127 EEWTEDQFQ

-1142 AQGISSKSYMAGIQQ
+1142 AQGISSKSYLAGMQQ

-1166 GSWERIIAGLIN
+1166 GSWERIISGLIN

-1204 IQDAIR
+1204 IIESIR

-1215 TEGLDPEGGLPT
+1215 SEGLAINELPT

-1232 NGQPIKDWDFPTRM
+1232 NGQPIRDWDFPTRM

-1251 PFYINLDQ
+1251 PFSINLDQ
-1259 GEGRKLLFNSGYDMR
+1259 GEGRKLLFNSGYDLR

-1285 LSDNPRLR
+1285 LSDNARLR
-1293 SKFMKAI
+1293 SLFMKAI

-1310 ELANDERVIA
+1310 KLAKNPKVIA
-1320 SLEKMQGDLRAG
+1320 SIEKMQADLRAG
-1332 RREINPRTAYVH
+1332 RKEMNPRTAYVH
-1344 NKIIH
+1344 NKMIH
-1349 SLFLDARRKAWA
+1349 TLFMEARKIAWSQ
-1361 MVSNDPEALLLYQE
+1361 VRNDPEALQLYAE

-1383 ATSLNETSNYTYQD
+1383 ETSLNTTRNYTYQNAE
-1397 RDSNPS
+1397 SNAGS
-1403 DLLLPYR
+1403 MLLPYR

>member
-57 REKEGGGGLRGI
+57 REKEGGGGLRGV

-149 AIIPVAKVAG
+149 AIIPAAKVAG

-243 LRKTRVKPN
+243 
-252 KPLQNLPTS
+252 
-261 KLQKEFQ
+261 
-268 QELSKITDPDEMVEI
+268 I
-283 RRVEPIGKDSQVAW
+283 
-297 SIYQN
+297 
-302 QRGVMSFDWEID
+302 
-314 GKLGSSVGKLE
+314 
-325 KQFAGYLKNDVPNG
+325 
-339 TVITV
+339 
-344 NASDDTLWG
+344 
-353 ASKAQLRQGGNIRE
+353 
-367 RLYKKYGFGSSGIMK
+367 KKF
-382 EDGVEMFAVKTPEG
+382 KTPSGKYIPESNQ
-396 LVPASSLKEA
+396 LPK
-406 EEIQQRLLQ
+406 
-415 GTDFIEDGTQD
+415 GTIVEDGTQD
-426 AVERAMAREVNVNAQ
+426 AVERAMAREANVNAQ

-480 DIYYQKQR
+480 DVYYQKQR

-524 DLLKPF
+524 ELLQPF
-530 MSEARIQAEIA
+530 MSDARIQAEIA
-541 SLKKGQTLGNK
+541 ALKKGQSLSDK

-738 NGKEQTGVLIKE
+738 NGKTQTGVLIKE

-1310 ELANDERVIA
+1310 KLATDERVIA

>member
-1 MSSDFQIDIDA
+1 MSSDYQIDIDA
-12 QALQDTELEFNK
+12 QAIQDSALEFNE
-24 IYEENEKV
+24 IYEENEKI
-32 EAQQKEQELLL
+32 EAQRKEQELLL
-43 QQQQEQAKAEFDDP
+43 QQQQEQAQAEFDDP
-57 REKEGGGGLRGI
+57 RNKEGGGGLRGI

-80 LQDTASSV
+80 LQDTASSI

-93 RAIDMFSGEMVQEQ
+93 SAIDMFSGEMVEEQ
-107 QTEEGYGA
+107 QTDEGYGA
-115 EWDDWFVN
+115 EWDDWFVD
-123 DANPIETKTWWGGA
+123 DANPIETKTWWGSA

-149 AIIPVAKVAG
+149 AIIPAAKVAG
-159 VTAAST
+159 VSAATT

-174 GIGAVSD
+174 GVGAVSD
-181 VVSKYSQEDN
+181 VISKYSQEDN
-191 GLGILRDRFN
+191 GLAILRDRVGM
-201 FIDTPLST
+201 IDTPLAT
-209 KEDDHPAMKTLKNVV
+209 KEHDHPAMKTLKNVV

-234 GVGMALGKG
+234 GVGIALGKG
-243 LRKTRVKPN
+243 VKKFRTP
-252 KPLQNLPTS
+252 
-261 KLQKEFQ
+261 
-268 QELSKITDPDEMVEI
+268 
-283 RRVEPIGKDSQVAW
+283 
-297 SIYQN
+297 
-302 QRGVMSFDWEID
+302 D
-314 GKLGSSVGKLE
+314 GKYIPESNQLPK
-325 KQFAGYLKNDVPNG
+325 G
-339 TVITV
+339 TVV
-344 NASDDTLWG
+344 
-353 ASKAQLRQGGNIRE
+353 
-367 RLYKKYGFGSSGIMK
+367 
-382 EDGVEMFAVKTPEG
+382 EDGVE
-396 LVPASSLKEA
+396 
-406 EEIQQRLLQ
+406 
-415 GTDFIEDGTQD
+415 D
-426 AVERAMAREVNVNAQ
+426 AVNRATAREANVNAQ
-441 IGEKAALQAQSM
+441 IDEKAALQAVSM

-458 AYKNKP
+458 GYKNKP
-464 ISDPWQAAPNS
+464 ISDPWQASPNS

-480 DIYYQKQR
+480 DVFYQKQR
-488 IDNDWGSQHGSTD
+488 VDTDWGSQHGSTD

-530 MSEARIQAEIA
+530 MSDARIQAEIA
-541 SLKKGQTLGNK
+541 GLKSGQTLADK

-561 EVMHGRERLED
+561 EVMNGRERLED
-572 IDPEM
+572 IDPDM

-592 VWQTGDVLAA
+592 VWQTADVLAA

-635 AKNLYD
+635 AKTLYD
-641 TLVGAIV
+641 TLVGAII

-662 NLDVRNPANKAQFK
+662 NLDVRNPANNQALKDGIN
-676 EAVQAEIDKTKTAYQ
+676 AEIEKTKTASQ
-691 IAFKYAGDNQDDS
+691 VAFKYAGNNPDDS
-704 LFRAYYEAVS
+704 LFRAYYETVS

-726 AWIKKKL
+726 AWIKRKL

-738 NGKEQTGVLIKE
+738 DGKVRTGVLIKE

-764 TSVRAIM
+764 TSVRAVM

-779 RPFAQVI
+779 RPFSQVI
-786 GSTITGD
+786 GATITGD

-798 ASLAAM
+798 SALEAM
-804 SGMIE
+804 SGMME
-809 SIPEAWKVFSTKL
+809 AIPEAWKVFSTKL
-822 NAYWSGDLSTIKT
+822 NSYWSGDISTIKT
-835 RYVQKTKGDE
+835 RFNQVTKGDE
-845 QWALFGDWIEN
+845 QWAMLGDWIEN
-856 SGKADAGDKAAYYMA
+856 SGRANAGDQAAYFIA
-871 NMARSLND
+871 NQARALND

-887 KMMAATDD
+887 KIMAATDD
-895 TFGYILARSRAKEK
+895 TFGFILARSRAKEK
-909 AMRLAMEQLNKGN
+909 AMRLAMDELNAGN
-922 ITDIT
+922 ITEIT
-927 PDLLKNAQDRF
+927 PDLLKNAQDKF
-938 YSQITDADGNITE
+938 YAQITDADGNITE
-951 AATIFAKQEATLTTD
+951 AATLFAKKEATLTTD

-978 ESAPW
+978 EAAPW

-1022 PNNLKGLQKYGI
+1022 PSNLSGLQRYGI
-1034 ETVEDLAN
+1034 ETAADLAN
-1042 AKALQAGR
+1042 AKALQVGR
-1050 LAIGSSVIS
+1050 LAIGSSIIS

-1118 IGDYSQLMG
+1118 IGDHSQLMG
-1127 EEWTEDNFQ
+1127 EEWTEDQFQ

-1142 AQGISSKSYMAGIQQ
+1142 AQGISSKSYLAGMQQ

-1166 GSWERIIAGLIN
+1166 GSWERIISGLIN

-1204 IQDAIR
+1204 IIESIR

-1215 TEGLDPEGGLPT
+1215 SEGLAINELPT

-1232 NGQPIKDWDFPTRM
+1232 NGQPIRDWDFPTRM

-1251 PFYINLDQ
+1251 PFSINLDQ
-1259 GEGRKLLFNSGYDMR
+1259 GEGRKLLFNSGYDLR

-1285 LSDNPRLR
+1285 LSDNARLR
-1293 SKFMKAI
+1293 SLFMKAI

-1310 ELANDERVIA
+1310 KLAKNPKVIA
-1320 SLEKMQGDLRAG
+1320 SIEKMQADLRAG
-1332 RREINPRTAYVH
+1332 RKEMNPRTAYVH
-1344 NKIIH
+1344 NKMIH
-1349 SLFLDARRKAWA
+1349 TLFMEARKIAWSQ
-1361 MVSNDPEALLLYQE
+1361 VRNDPEALQLYAE

-1383 ATSLNETSNYTYQD
+1383 ETSLNTTRNYTYQNAE
-1397 RDSNPS
+1397 SNAGS
-1403 DLLLPYR
+1403 MLLPYR

>member
-57 REKEGGGGLRGI
+57 REKEGGGGLRGV

-149 AIIPVAKVAG
+149 AIIPAAKVAG

-243 LRKTRVKPN
+243 
-252 KPLQNLPTS
+252 
-261 KLQKEFQ
+261 
-268 QELSKITDPDEMVEI
+268 I
-283 RRVEPIGKDSQVAW
+283 
-297 SIYQN
+297 
-302 QRGVMSFDWEID
+302 
-314 GKLGSSVGKLE
+314 
-325 KQFAGYLKNDVPNG
+325 
-339 TVITV
+339 
-344 NASDDTLWG
+344 
-353 ASKAQLRQGGNIRE
+353 
-367 RLYKKYGFGSSGIMK
+367 KKF
-382 EDGVEMFAVKTPEG
+382 KTPSGKYIPESNQ
-396 LVPASSLKEA
+396 LPK
-406 EEIQQRLLQ
+406 
-415 GTDFIEDGTQD
+415 GTIVEDGTQD
-426 AVERAMAREVNVNAQ
+426 AVERAMAREANVNAQ

-480 DIYYQKQR
+480 DVYYQKQR

-524 DLLKPF
+524 ELLQPF
-530 MSEARIQAEIA
+530 MSDARIQAEIA
-541 SLKKGQTLGNK
+541 ALKKGQSLSDK

-662 NLDVRNPANKAQFK
+662 NLDVRNPANKTQFK

-738 NGKEQTGVLIKE
+738 NGKTQTGVLIKE

-822 NAYWSGDLSTIKT
+822 NSYWSGDLSTIKT
-835 RYVQKTKGDE
+835 RYVQRTKGDE

-1022 PNNLKGLQKYGI
+1022 PNNLKGLDRYGI

-1310 ELANDERVIA
+1310 KLATDERVIA

-1361 MVSNDPEALLLYQE
+1361 MVSNDPEALELYQE

-1383 ATSLNETSNYTYQD
+1383 ATSLNQTSNYTYQE

>member
-57 REKEGGGGLRGI
+57 REKEGGGGLRGV

-149 AIIPVAKVAG
+149 AIIPAAKVAG

-243 LRKTRVKPN
+243 
-252 KPLQNLPTS
+252 
-261 KLQKEFQ
+261 
-268 QELSKITDPDEMVEI
+268 I
-283 RRVEPIGKDSQVAW
+283 
-297 SIYQN
+297 
-302 QRGVMSFDWEID
+302 
-314 GKLGSSVGKLE
+314 
-325 KQFAGYLKNDVPNG
+325 
-339 TVITV
+339 
-344 NASDDTLWG
+344 
-353 ASKAQLRQGGNIRE
+353 
-367 RLYKKYGFGSSGIMK
+367 KKF
-382 EDGVEMFAVKTPEG
+382 KTPSGKYIPESNQ
-396 LVPASSLKEA
+396 LPK
-406 EEIQQRLLQ
+406 
-415 GTDFIEDGTQD
+415 GTIVEDGTQD
-426 AVERAMAREVNVNAQ
+426 AVERAMAREANVNAQ

-480 DIYYQKQR
+480 DVYYQKQR

-524 DLLKPF
+524 ELLQPF
-530 MSEARIQAEIA
+530 MSDARIQAEIA
-541 SLKKGQTLGNK
+541 ALKKGQSLSDK

-641 TLVGAIV
+641 TLVGAVV

-738 NGKEQTGVLIKE
+738 NGKTQTGVLIKE

-922 ITDIT
+922 VTEIT

-1080 RQAWIDAGYKPRTIT
+1080 RQAWIDAGYKPRTIN

-1251 PFYINLDQ
+1251 PFSINLDQ

-1280 PDGID
+1280 PDGMD
-1285 LSDNPRLR
+1285 LSKSPRLR

-1300 GDQNLEAKLN
+1300 GDQNLEAALNKLSKDPKV
-1310 ELANDERVIA
+1310 LASIQEMHNDRN
-1320 SLEKMQGDLRAG
+1320 SG
-1332 RREINPRTAYVH
+1332 RREMNPMTAYVH
-1344 NKIIH
+1344 N
-1349 SLFLDARRKAWA
+1349 SLINRLFTDARRIAWA
-1361 MVSNDPEALLLYQE
+1361 QIKNDPEAVQLYAE
-1375 DKRINIQN
+1375 DRRLNVQN
-1383 ATSLNETSNYTYQD
+1383 NRSFNQTADVN
-1397 RDSNPS
+1397 NPYGVI
-1403 DLLLPYR
+1403 LPYR

>member
-1 MSSDFQIDIDA
+1 MSSDYQIDIDA
-12 QALQDTELEFNK
+12 QAIQDSALEFNE
-24 IYEENEKV
+24 IYEENEKI
-32 EAQQKEQELLL
+32 EAQKREQELLL
-43 QQQQEQAKAEFDDP
+43 QQQQEQAQAEFDDP

-80 LQDTASSV
+80 LQDTASSI

-107 QTEEGYGA
+107 QTDEGYGA
-115 EWDDWFVN
+115 EWDDWFVD

-149 AIIPVAKVAG
+149 AIIPAAKIAG
-159 VTAAST
+159 VSAATT

-174 GIGAVSD
+174 GVGAVSD
-181 VVSKYSQEDN
+181 VISKYSQEDN

-201 FIDTPLST
+201 FIDTPIST
-209 KEDDHPAMKTLKNVV
+209 KEHDHPAMKTLKNVV
-224 EGMGIGVIFD
+224 EGMGIGVVFD
-234 GVGMALGKG
+234 GLGIALGKG
-243 LRKTRVKPN
+243 LRKTRIN
-252 KPLQNLPTS
+252 KAG
-261 KLQKEFQ
+261 
-268 QELSKITDPDEMVEI
+268 QE
-283 RRVEPIGKDSQVAW
+283 
-297 SIYQN
+297 
-302 QRGVMSFDWEID
+302 
-314 GKLGSSVGKLE
+314 
-325 KQFAGYLKNDVPNG
+325 
-339 TVITV
+339 VI
-344 NASDDTLWG
+344 
-353 ASKAQLRQGGNIRE
+353 
-367 RLYKKYGFGSSGIMK
+367 
-382 EDGVEMFAVKTPEG
+382 EDGVE
-396 LVPASSLKEA
+396 
-406 EEIQQRLLQ
+406 
-415 GTDFIEDGTQD
+415 D
-426 AVERAMAREVNVNAQ
+426 AVNRATAREANVNAQ
-441 IGEKAALQAQSM
+441 IDEKAALQAVSM

-458 AYKNKP
+458 GYKNKP
-464 ISDPWQAAPNS
+464 ISDPWQASPNS
-475 TGKPA
+475 TGKAA
-480 DIYYQKQR
+480 DVYYQKQK
-488 IDNDWGSQHGSTD
+488 IDTDWGSQHGSTD

-524 DLLKPF
+524 DLMKPF
-530 MSEARIQAEIA
+530 MSDARIQAEIQGLKSGQ
-541 SLKKGQTLGNK
+541 SLADK

-561 EVMHGRERLED
+561 EVMNGRERLED
-572 IDPEM
+572 IDPDM

-592 VWQTGDVLAA
+592 VWQTADVLAA

-628 LADIDGP
+628 LADVDGP
-635 AKNLYD
+635 AKTLYD
-641 TLVGAIV
+641 TLVGAVI

-662 NLDVRNPANKAQFK
+662 NLDVRNPANKQALK
-676 EAVQAEIDKTKTAYQ
+676 DAVNAEIDKTKLAYQ
-691 IAFKYAGDNQDDS
+691 VAFKYAGDNQDDS

-726 AWIKKKL
+726 AFIKRKL

-738 NGKEQTGVLIKE
+738 NGEVKTGVLIKE

-779 RPFAQVI
+779 RPFSQVI
-786 GSTITGD
+786 GATITGD

-798 ASLAAM
+798 SALAAM
-804 SGMIE
+804 SGMME
-809 SIPEAWKVFSTKL
+809 AIPEAWKVFSTKL
-822 NAYWSGDLSTIKT
+822 NSYWSGDISTIKS
-835 RYVQKTKGDE
+835 RFNQVTKGDE
-845 QWALFGDWIEN
+845 QWAMLGDWIEN

-887 KMMAATDD
+887 KIMAATDD
-895 TFGYILARSRAKEK
+895 TFGFILARSRAKEK
-909 AMRLAMEQLNKGN
+909 AMRLAMEQFNKGN
-922 ITDIT
+922 ITEIT

-938 YSQITDADGNITE
+938 YAQITDADGNITE
-951 AATIFAKQEATLTTD
+951 AATLFAKKEATLTTD
-966 LTGFSKGLNDVF
+966 LTGFSKGLNKVF

-1022 PNNLKGLQKYGI
+1022 PSNLSGLQRYGI
-1034 ETVEDLAN
+1034 ETAEDLAN
-1042 AKALQAGR
+1042 AKALQVGR
-1050 LAIGSSVIS
+1050 LAIGSSIIS

-1110 LMLSTIAD
+1110 LILSTIAD
-1118 IGDYSQLMG
+1118 VGDYSQLMG
-1127 EEWTEDNFQ
+1127 EEWTEDQFQ

-1166 GSWERIIAGLIN
+1166 GSWERIISGLIN

-1204 IQDAIR
+1204 IIESIR

-1215 TEGLDPEGGLPT
+1215 SEGLAINELPT

-1232 NGQPIKDWDFPTRM
+1232 NGRPIKDWDFPTRM
-1246 FNAFS
+1246 FNMFS
-1251 PFYINLDQ
+1251 PFYVNLDQ
-1259 GEGRKLLFNSGYDMR
+1259 SEGRKLLFNSGYDLR

-1285 LSDNPRLR
+1285 LSDNANLR
-1293 SKFMKAI
+1293 SLYMKAI

-1310 ELANDERVIA
+1310 KLAKNPKVIA
-1320 SLEKMQGDLRAG
+1320 SIEKMQADLRAG
-1332 RREINPRTAYVH
+1332 RKEMNPRTAYVH
-1344 NKIIH
+1344 NKMIH
-1349 SLFLDARRKAWA
+1349 TLFMEARKIAWA
-1361 MVSNDPEALLLYQE
+1361 KVRNHPEALQLYAE

-1383 ATSLNETSNYTYQD
+1383 ETSLNTTRNYTYQNAE
-1397 RDSNPS
+1397 SNPS
-1403 DLLLPYR
+1403 NLLLPYR